1 MSKFLYALRQ
11 AFKQIRRNKVM
22 SFTSTFAITAM
33 MLILGL
39 FLMLI
44 INISATTESI
54 KKDYKNI
61 EIFYKDNVS
70 METIEKDKGNIES
83 WKEVKSVKIR
93 TKTEAM
99 KVMKE
104 RWGDNGKL
112 LDGLDENP
120 LPNSIIIEVD
130 SIEKADSI
138 AEKAKAVKGI
148 EDINYY
154 KSTVDKL
161 IKFTDGLRLAGTI
174 IMIFLII
181 VSTVVVSN
189 TIKLTV
195 LNRKDE
201 ILIMSDMGATNWFI
215 RAPFFLEGI
224 LIGIFSALLSCALVS
239 SIYVAV
245 LNFLSDEFQTIMSL
259 KLVPSHFVSV
269 NLLIIFISL
278 GISIGAS
285 GSIISMRRFLYKGN
299 KRRQVGNFE

>member
-83 WKEVKSVKIR
+83 WKEVRSVKIR